1 MPLKTKF
8 IVILESKNKVTTEFL
23 LGELAIKYKEIM
35 VKINNTFILFVILLS
50 SCFGAS
56 CEV

>member
-1 MPLKTKF
+1 VKYLKIPSEYVEGFKYYENKKF

-35 VKINNTFILFVILLS
+35 
-50 SCFGAS
+50 A
-56 CEV
+56 CENK